1 MVSAFKTLRLYRGKD
16 ITGTIRHKCVGSI
29 MNKWKKSFTF
39 SRGSL
44 QELVVLSRMLLGG
57 VGVELCQVVLEGGE
71 WMKEQQLGG
80 WRTKVSWG
88 HVG

>member
-39 SRGSL
+39 SWGSL
-44 QELVVLSRMLLGG
+44 QELVMLSRMLLGG
-57 VGVELCQVVLEGGE
+57 WE
-71 WMKEQQLGG
+71 
-80 WRTKVSWG
+80 
-88 HVG
+88 